1 MICLGAGN
9 LKFEEARDQLRYA
22 LRNQKT
28 ISIPKLRVL
37 LSSMHVT
44 YKCPQS
50 EQEINYL
57 KNELEKLREEHRR
70 VMRFAKKR
78 GYRNE

>member
-1 MICLGAGN
+1 ME
-9 LKFEEARDQLRYA
+9 FEKARDQLRYA
-22 LRNQKT
+22 IRNQKT

-57 KNELEKLREEHRR
+57 KNELAKLREEHNK

-78 GYRNE
+78 GYRRDNKN